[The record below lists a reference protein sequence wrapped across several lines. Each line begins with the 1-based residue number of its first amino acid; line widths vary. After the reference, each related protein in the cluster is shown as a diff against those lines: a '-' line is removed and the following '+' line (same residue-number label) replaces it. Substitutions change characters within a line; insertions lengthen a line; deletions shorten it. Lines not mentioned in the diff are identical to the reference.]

1 MYDRVDACILLHANP
16 SLHAKFGIV
25 VVVDGKRVCQQID
38 LTDWNLG
45 TAQRRSELPLDPRAA
60 AASKIICRRLWYAY
74 WINSLN
80 PIQTSSLDLVD

>member
-45 TAQRRSELPLDPRAA
+45 TAQRWFELPLDPRAA
-60 AASKIICRRLWYAY
+60 VASKIICRRLWYAY